1 MEKKKA
7 LNSTSNL
14 YIRRKLQSLHHF
26 ITMNILQ
33 TFKLKLYKF
42 HVASFVFAA
51 QQTLNNCVK
60 IVFETVRHIRTQTKL
75 WLQAAVYL

>member
-1 MEKKKA
+1 
-7 LNSTSNL
+7 
-14 YIRRKLQSLHHF
+14 
-26 ITMNILQ
+26 MNILQ

-42 HVASFVFAA
+42 HVASFIFAA

-60 IVFETVRHIRTQTKL
+60 IVFETVRNIRTQMKL